1 MRGVLRI
8 YPIYWVGVLL
18 SLELIPRIP
27 TLPLADYMRNFAGF
41 QMFFI
46 TNNDWEKINGS
57 YWFIGLIVS
66 LYFLYPIVYLAI
78 KKHPNISLLSLF
90 SVYIVSRMI
99 MWYVFPQF
107 TGGVAW
113 FPLCRIFEFGL
124 GIYVIQRGLCPIF
137 NSTKVLAFLG
147 VLSFYVYIVHGV
159 FLHVIAQSFQGL
171 ALFVVLTLIVA
182 CVLYLFDSFVQHL
195 VRKGSVVIRRANA
208 RIRNFRVNR
217 QSSKTPT

>member
-1 MRGVLRI
+1 MF
-8 YPIYWVGVLL
+8 
-18 SLELIPRIP
+18 SLTEAPE
-27 TLPLADYMRNFAGF
+27 DCMS
-41 QMFFI
+41 
-46 TNNDWEKINGS
+46 NNAP
-57 YWFIGLIVS
+57 VP
-66 LYFLYPIVYLAI
+66 LYPIVYIAI

-124 GIYVIQRGLCPIF
+124 GIYVIQRGLCPSF
-137 NSTKVLAFLG
+137 NSTRVLAFLG

-195 VRKGSVVIRRANA
+195 VRKGSVVTRRASA
-208 RIRNFRVNR
+208 GIRNFRVNR
-217 QSSKTPT
+217 QSLKTPT